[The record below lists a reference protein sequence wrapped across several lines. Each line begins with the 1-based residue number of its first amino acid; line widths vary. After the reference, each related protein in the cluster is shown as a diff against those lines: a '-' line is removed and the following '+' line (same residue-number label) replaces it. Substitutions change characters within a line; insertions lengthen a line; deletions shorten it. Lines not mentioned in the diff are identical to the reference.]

1 MIHALNKTEFK
12 PLCFSSIWCF
22 SLRCLIKL
30 LVLPPFPWQN
40 VLHRLQLAPPCLLVK
55 YAHTGERFDLLPT
68 MFTLAIANTEL
79 ARVENSHYHLN
90 YLLRQLRCEFSFLIF
105 NRYFYVELDIKI
117 NKNTLNTVLLNS
129 KLLPHAEL
137 HLL

>member
-1 MIHALNKTEFK
+1 MLSRFCIFYILFGPVTGNLRTTFMRRSRRLDLMLSNTLHG
-12 PLCFSSIWCF
+12 FSSIWCF

-90 YLLRQLRCEFSFLIF
+90 YLLRQLRCEFSFF
-105 NRYFYVELDIKI
+105 NI
-117 NKNTLNTVLLNS
+117 
-129 KLLPHAEL
+129 
-137 HLL
+137 